1 VKGWYRKMNLKSGA
15 IQQFDG
21 FSQFS
26 SLKEFNHHME
36 NWLLEYKHEFSKGER
51 LGLKRLIRFCA
62 KIPGVCNA
70 KIGTLLKA
78 IHEEYPEHGISR
90 STFKRMV
97 LKAKEF
103 GILTIHETERKNGSQ
118 SSNLYVFNRFSPNE
132 PPKPEKLD
140 HPKTVNLSKTIN
152 QNINKRQETDP
163 ALSCTPAKSQEN
175 THTLDSASIKGL
187 ENPIELDDTFTND
200 RVPKDFVQLARNFF
214 PEART
219 IEAYWRMTKIA
230 AYRNNREKETGQVL
244 SLSIQSFKQLIN
256 KLKSK
261 KVDNP
266 IAYYY
271 GILNKK
277 LNELYFEELFE
288 MGF

>member
-1 VKGWYRKMNLKSGA
+1 
-15 IQQFDG
+15 
-21 FSQFS
+21 
-26 SLKEFNHHME
+26 ME

-51 LGLKRLIRFCA
+51 LGLKRLVRFSA

-78 IHEEYPEHGISR
+78 IHEEYHEHGISR

-118 SSNLYVFNRFSPNE
+118 SSNLYVFNRFSQNE

-140 HPKTVNLSKTIN
+140 HPKTINLFKTIN
-152 QNINKRQETDP
+152 QNINKRQEIDP
-163 ALSCTPAKSQEN
+163 ALSCAPAKSQEN
-175 THTLDSASIKGL
+175 THILDAASIKRL

-230 AYRNNREKETGQVL
+230 AYRNNREKETGLVL

>member
-1 VKGWYRKMNLKSGA
+1 MNLKSGA

-51 LGLKRLIRFCA
+51 LGLKRLVRFSA

-78 IHEEYPEHGISR
+78 IHEEYHEHGISR

-118 SSNLYVFNRFSPNE
+118 SSNLYVFNRFSQNE
-132 PPKPEKLD
+132 PPKPEEMD
-140 HPKTVNLSKTIN
+140 HPKTINLSKTIN
-152 QNINKRQETDP
+152 QNINKRQETKR
-163 ALSCTPAKSQEN
+163 AFISAPAKSQES
-175 THTLDSASIKGL
+175 THTLDAASIKKAGKP
-187 ENPIELDDTFTND
+187 N
-200 RVPKDFVQLARNFF
+200 
-214 PEART
+214 
-219 IEAYWRMTKIA
+219 
-230 AYRNNREKETGQVL
+230 
-244 SLSIQSFKQLIN
+244 
-256 KLKSK
+256 
-261 KVDNP
+261 
-266 IAYYY
+266 
-271 GILNKK
+271 
-277 LNELYFEELFE
+277 
-288 MGF
+288 